1 MPFFAELKRRNV
13 VRVGIGYM
21 VAGWLLAQ
29 VGEFA
34 AGHFGAP
41 GWVLKIFVLF
51 LVLGLPLVL
60 VFAWAFE
67 LTPEGL
73 KLEKH
78 VDREKSITMQTGRK
92 LDFIIIVVMGIALM
106 YMVADKFVGEPA
118 APTAAEPT
126 IVPPP

>member
-13 VRVGIGYM
+13 VRVGIAYV

-34 AGHFGAP
+34 VGHFGAP
-41 GWVLKIFVLF
+41 DWALKIFVSF
-51 LVLGLPLVL
+51 LILGLPLVL

-92 LDFIIIVVMGIALM
+92 LDFIIIVVMAIALM
-106 YMVADKFVGEPA
+106 YMVADKFVGKPA

-126 IVPPP
+126 ITRPS

>member
-13 VRVGIGYM
+13 VRVGIAYV

-34 AGHFGAP
+34 AGYLGAP
-41 GWVLKIFVLF
+41 DWALKIFVLF
-51 LVLGLPLVL
+51 LILGLPMVL

-92 LDFIIIVVMGIALM
+92 LDFVIIVVMAVALM
-106 YMVADKFVGEPA
+106 YMVADKFVGKPA
-118 APTAAEPT
+118 VPAVAEPT
-126 IVPPP
+126 ITRPS

>member
-13 VRVGIGYM
+13 VRVGIAYV

-34 AGHFGAP
+34 AGYLGAP
-41 GWVLKIFVLF
+41 DWALKIFVLF
-51 LVLGLPLVL
+51 LILGLPMVL

-92 LDFIIIVVMGIALM
+92 LDFVIIVVMAIALM
-106 YMVADKFVGEPA
+106 YMVADKFVGKPA
-118 APTAAEPT
+118 VPAVAEPT
-126 IVPPP
+126 ITRPS

>member
-13 VRVGIGYM
+13 VRVGIAYV

-34 AGHFGAP
+34 AGHLGAP
-41 GWVLKIFVLF
+41 DWALKIFVLF
-51 LVLGLPLVL
+51 LILGLPLVL

-92 LDFIIIVVMGIALM
+92 LDFVIIVIMAIALM
-106 YMVADKFVGEPA
+106 YMVADKFVGKPA

-126 IVPPP
+126 ITRPS

>member
-13 VRVGIGYM
+13 VRVGIAYV

-34 AGHFGAP
+34 TGHLCAP
-41 GWVLKIFVLF
+41 DWALKIFVLF
-51 LVLGLPLVL
+51 LILGLPLVL

-78 VDREKSITMQTGRK
+78 VDREKSITTQTGRK
-92 LDFIIIVVMGIALM
+92 LDFIIIVVMAIALM
-106 YMVADKFVGEPA
+106 YMVADKCVGNPA
-118 APTAAEPT
+118 APTAAEPAIT
-126 IVPPP
+126 RPS

>member
-13 VRVGIGYM
+13 VRVGIAYV

-34 AGHFGAP
+34 AGYLGAP
-41 GWVLKIFVLF
+41 DWALKIFVLF
-51 LVLGLPLVL
+51 LILGLPMVL

-92 LDFIIIVVMGIALM
+92 LDFVIIVVMAIALM
-106 YMVADKFVGEPA
+106 YMVADKFVGKPA
-118 APTAAEPT
+118 VPAIAEPT
-126 IVPPP
+126 ITRPS

>member
-13 VRVGIGYM
+13 VRVGIAYV

-34 AGHFGAP
+34 AGYLGAP
-41 GWVLKIFVLF
+41 DWALKIFVLF
-51 LVLGLPLVL
+51 LILGLPMVL

-92 LDFIIIVVMGIALM
+92 LDFVIIVVMAIALM
-106 YMVADKFVGEPA
+106 YMVADKFVGKPTAPTEA
-118 APTAAEPT
+118 APTIT
-126 IVPPP
+126 PP

>member
-13 VRVGIGYM
+13 VRVGIAYV

-34 AGHFGAP
+34 AGYLGAP
-41 GWVLKIFVLF
+41 AWALKIFVLF
-51 LVLGLPLVL
+51 LILGLPMVL

-92 LDFIIIVVMGIALM
+92 LDFIIIVVMAIALM
-106 YMVADKFVGEPA
+106 YMVADKFVGKPA

-126 IVPPP
+126 ITRPS

>member
-13 VRVGIGYM
+13 VRVGIAYV

-34 AGHFGAP
+34 TGYLGAP
-41 GWVLKIFVLF
+41 DWALKIFVLF
-51 LVLGLPLVL
+51 LILGLPLVL

-92 LDFIIIVVMGIALM
+92 LDFIIIVVMAIALM
-106 YMVADKFVGEPA
+106 YMVADKFVGKPA

-126 IVPPP
+126 ITRPS

>member
-13 VRVGIGYM
+13 VRVGIAYM

-34 AGHFGAP
+34 AGYLGAP
-41 GWVLKIFVLF
+41 DWALKIFVLF
-51 LVLGLPLVL
+51 LILGLPMVL

-92 LDFIIIVVMGIALM
+92 LDFVIIVVMAIALM
-106 YMVADKFVGEPA
+106 YMVADKFVGKPA
-118 APTAAEPT
+118 VPAIAEPT
-126 IVPPP
+126 ITRPS

>member
-13 VRVGIGYM
+13 VRVGIAYM

-118 APTAAEPT
+118 APTAAEPI

>member
-13 VRVGIGYM
+13 VRVGIAY
-21 VAGWLLAQ
+21 VVVGWLLAQ

-34 AGHFGAP
+34 AEHFGAP
-41 GWVLKIFVLF
+41 DWVLKIFVLF
-51 LVLGLPLVL
+51 LILGLPLVL

-67 LTPEGL
+67 VTPEGL

-92 LDFIIIVVMGIALM
+92 LDFIIIVVMAIALM
-106 YMVADKFVGEPA
+106 YMVADKFVGKPA
-118 APTAAEPT
+118 APTEATPT
-126 IVPPP
+126 ITPP

>member
-13 VRVGIGYM
+13 VRVGIAYV

-34 AGHFGAP
+34 AGYLGAP
-41 GWVLKIFVLF
+41 DWALKIFVLF
-51 LVLGLPLVL
+51 LILGLPMVL

-92 LDFIIIVVMGIALM
+92 LDFIIIVVMAIALM
-106 YMVADKFVGEPA
+106 YMVADKFVGKPA
-118 APTAAEPT
+118 VPAVAEPT
-126 IVPPP
+126 ITRPS